1 MRTRA
6 DLVWLGVELRVLH
19 DVRGG
24 GAEADAV
31 RVAKRREAAASP
43 LLQETAV
50 LHRVHLADAQAE
62 LWLLVSTFCCQD
74 MTDGTEL

>member
-1 MRTRA
+1 MNYDVTQCSTPDVISARS
-6 DLVWLGVELRVLH
+6 DLVWLGVELWVLH
-19 DVRGG
+19 DVCGG

-50 LHRVHLADAQAE
+50 LHRVHLAVAQA
-62 LWLLVSTFCCQD
+62 
-74 MTDGTEL
+74 